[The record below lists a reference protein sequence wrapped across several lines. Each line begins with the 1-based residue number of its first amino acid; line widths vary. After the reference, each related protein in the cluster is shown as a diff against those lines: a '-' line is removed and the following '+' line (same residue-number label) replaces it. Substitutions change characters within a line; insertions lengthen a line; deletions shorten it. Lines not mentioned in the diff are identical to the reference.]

1 MRFMIIVRASRAII
15 PYLLER
21 WLGLNGDTARRI
33 GHVLSQGG
41 EFAFVLFAV
50 GVIQGMIGEPLVH
63 LLRLAVTLSMAAQ
76 SFALLS
82 TKPSPVPQRR
92 SHLNHIAVGGLKRL
106 AATWNLNGATP
117 KRGAALASLRAH
129 AQPVPVLVDLTDA
142 NGERGEAGR
151 RKIHLNDNRRTT
163 ALLARNW

>member
-33 GHVLSQGG
+33 GPVLSQGG

-50 GVIQGMIGEPLVH
+50 GAIQSVVGEPLVH
-63 LLRLAVTLSMAAQ
+63 LLKLVVTLSMAAQ
-76 SFALLS
+76 SLALFID
-82 TKPSPVPQRR
+82 KPSPVPQRQ
-92 SHLNHIAVGGLKRL
+92 SHLNHIAVRDLKRL
-106 AATWNLNGATP
+106 AATRNLNGEAANP
-117 KRGAALASLRAH
+117 GAAFASLRAH

-142 NGERGEAGR
+142 NEEWGESGL

>member
-1 MRFMIIVRASRAII
+1 MRFMIIVRTSRASI

-63 LLRLAVTLSMAAQ
+63 LLKLAVTSVDGCAMFFW
-76 SFALLS
+76 SFY
-82 TKPSPVPQRR
+82 QR
-92 SHLNHIAVGGLKRL
+92 SHLPC
-106 AATWNLNGATP
+106 LNAGAT
-117 KRGAALASLRAH
+117 
-129 AQPVPVLVDLTDA
+129 
-142 NGERGEAGR
+142 
-151 RKIHLNDNRRTT
+151 
-163 ALLARNW
+163 

>member
-1 MRFMIIVRASRAII
+1 MRFMIIVRTSRASI

-63 LLRLAVTLSMAAQ
+63 LLKLAVTLSMAAQ
-76 SFALLS
+76 CFFGLFTNEVISRAS
-82 TKPSPVPQRR
+82 TPEPPE
-92 SHLNHIAVGGLKRL
+92 SH
-106 AATWNLNGATP
+106 
-117 KRGAALASLRAH
+117 RGWWFEALAGHKELKWRC
-129 AQPVPVLVDLTDA
+129 P
-142 NGERGEAGR
+142 
-151 RKIHLNDNRRTT
+151 
-163 ALLARNW
+163 

>member
-1 MRFMIIVRASRAII
+1 MLATAFGGRHLQKSSFDVSISRSLVRRDHSQADRDRPAARLRKEGDTTMRFMIIVRASRAII

-63 LLRLAVTLSMAAQ
+63 LLKLAVTLSMAAQ
-76 SFALLS
+76 SFALFIDEAISRAS
-82 TKPSPVPQRR
+82 T
-92 SHLNHIAVGGLKRL
+92 
-106 AATWNLNGATP
+106 
-117 KRGAALASLRAH
+117 
-129 AQPVPVLVDLTDA
+129 
-142 NGERGEAGR
+142 
-151 RKIHLNDNRRTT
+151 
-163 ALLARNW
+163 

>member
-1 MRFMIIVRASRAII
+1 MHFMIIVRARRAII

-63 LLRLAVTLSMAAQ
+63 LLKLVVTLSMAAQ
-76 SFALLS
+76 SFALIVD
-82 TKPSPVPQRR
+82 KPSPVPPSQ
-92 SHLNHIAVGGLKRL
+92 SHLNRIAVGGLKRL
-106 AATWNLNGATP
+106 AATRNLNGGAP
-117 KRGAALASLRAH
+117 NRGAAFASLRAH

-142 NGERGEAGR
+142 NVERG
-151 RKIHLNDNRRTT
+151 
-163 ALLARNW
+163 